1 MADVLSATK
10 QFKRL
15 FNGTLDPSMSWDTL
29 EELQEYLKDP
39 TCPKNMVVG
48 AAGRA
53 YITYINSEGNMALS
67 ELGAIDETQFGQMA
81 ENLLKEKYDDVQVT
95 TQTKEDGSIVSMI
108 QFFANGVAVDD
119 PIEVGGSSLTADQID
134 SLNRIDEAYKTAN
147 DAYNVSITTEDNLD
161 SYKLEVD
168 EKLRQLEILIN
179 ESNYKEITT
188 SKYTIYPTNAEMGS
202 IVDVTV
208 SWEYNKDIVTY
219 QKLNSIDLD
228 INVRTYSFTNIN
240 SNTTFKLEFS
250 DGTTSTSKSITLSF
264 LNSRCYG
271 VSDSKNYNSDLIK
284 SLSKALTGSRACSFT
299 VNSGNGQY
307 IYYCIPTRFGTPSFS
322 VGGFEGGFSLVHTL
336 DYTNPSGYTESY
348 NIYRSD
354 YSNLGNTTVVVK

>member
-1 MADVLSATK
+1 M
-10 QFKRL
+10 
-15 FNGTLDPSMSWDTL
+15 
-29 EELQEYLKDP
+29 
-39 TCPKNMVVG
+39 
-48 AAGRA
+48 
-53 YITYINSEGNMALS
+53 
-67 ELGAIDETQFGQMA
+67 
-81 ENLLKEKYDDVQVT
+81 
-95 TQTKEDGSIVSMI
+95 
-108 QFFANGVAVDD
+108 
-119 PIEVGGSSLTADQID
+119 
-134 SLNRIDEAYKTAN
+134 
-147 DAYNVSITTEDNLD
+147 SITTEDNLD

-202 IVDVTV
+202 TVDVTV
-208 SWEYNKDIVTY
+208 NWEYNKDIVTY

-322 VGGFEGGFSLVHTL
+322 VGGFEGGFSLVNTL

>member
-1 MADVLSATK
+1 
-10 QFKRL
+10 
-15 FNGTLDPSMSWDTL
+15 
-29 EELQEYLKDP
+29 
-39 TCPKNMVVG
+39 
-48 AAGRA
+48 
-53 YITYINSEGNMALS
+53 
-67 ELGAIDETQFGQMA
+67 
-81 ENLLKEKYDDVQVT
+81 
-95 TQTKEDGSIVSMI
+95 
-108 QFFANGVAVDD
+108 
-119 PIEVGGSSLTADQID
+119 
-134 SLNRIDEAYKTAN
+134 
-147 DAYNVSITTEDNLD
+147 
-161 SYKLEVD
+161 
-168 EKLRQLEILIN
+168 
-179 ESNYKEITT
+179 
-188 SKYTIYPTNAEMGS
+188 MGS

-208 SWEYNKDIVTY
+208 NWEYNKDIVTY

>member
-67 ELGAIDETQFGQMA
+67 ELGAID
-81 ENLLKEKYDDVQVT
+81 
-95 TQTKEDGSIVSMI
+95 
-108 QFFANGVAVDD
+108 
-119 PIEVGGSSLTADQID
+119 
-134 SLNRIDEAYKTAN
+134 
-147 DAYNVSITTEDNLD
+147 NLD

-208 SWEYNKDIVTY
+208 NWEYNKDIVTY

-228 INVRTYSFTNIN
+228 INVRTYSFTNIK

-250 DGTTSTSKSITLSF
+250 DGTTSTSKSITVSF

>member
-67 ELGAIDETQFGQMA
+67 ELGAID
-81 ENLLKEKYDDVQVT
+81 
-95 TQTKEDGSIVSMI
+95 
-108 QFFANGVAVDD
+108 
-119 PIEVGGSSLTADQID
+119 
-134 SLNRIDEAYKTAN
+134 
-147 DAYNVSITTEDNLD
+147 NLD

-202 IVDVTV
+202 TVDVTV
-208 SWEYNKDIVTY
+208 NWEYNKDIVTY

-228 INVRTYSFTNIN
+228 INVRTYSFTNIK

-322 VGGFEGGFSLVHTL
+322 VGGFEGGFSLVNTL